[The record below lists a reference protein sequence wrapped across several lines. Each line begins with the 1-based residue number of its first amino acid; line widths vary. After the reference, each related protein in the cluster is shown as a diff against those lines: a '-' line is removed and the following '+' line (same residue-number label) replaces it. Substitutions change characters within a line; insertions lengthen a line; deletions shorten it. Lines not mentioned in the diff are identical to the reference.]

1 MSSQPQRVTSGQ
13 THKQMHISKF
23 SFLNWI
29 HKIIPY
35 MNIKHTYTNTN
46 FWSIDSCQKRH
57 NGVGGRLVL
66 VKRAHGGGGKEVDPC
81 QKSTWGWGW
90 KNEVDPCQ
98 KSTWGV
104 ETGWSLSK
112 RAHGGV
118 GGRNDHWVRKVA
130 ATNPSRAVSGF
141 AFYLNEL
148 NEFYTPVFGELQC
161 FKSAQPV

>member
-57 NGVGGRLVL
+57 NGVGGGGGEVGPCQKSTWGWGERGWSLSKEHMGVGGKRLIL
-66 VKRAHGGGGKEVDPC
+66 VKRAHGGGGGRTRLILVKRAHGGWRQVDPC
-81 QKSTWGWGW
+81 QKEHMGEWG
-90 KNEVDPCQ
+90 
-98 KSTWGV
+98 
-104 ETGWSLSK
+104 
-112 RAHGGV
+112 GGTTTEWERLLPPILHV
-118 GGRNDHWVRKVA
+118 
-130 ATNPSRAVSGF
+130 
-141 AFYLNEL
+141 
-148 NEFYTPVFGELQC
+148 Q
-161 FKSAQPV
+161 